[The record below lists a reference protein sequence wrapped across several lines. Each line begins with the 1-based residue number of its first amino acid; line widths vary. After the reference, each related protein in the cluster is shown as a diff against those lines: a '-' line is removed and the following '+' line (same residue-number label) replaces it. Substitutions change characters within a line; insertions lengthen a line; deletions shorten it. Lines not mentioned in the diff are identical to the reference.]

1 MRKVALSVY
10 EISIIVPIYHG
21 KKYIQSI
28 IQQIHACAGHGE
40 GKYTLELLFI
50 NDDPGEC
57 LGSTSLE
64 SDSENI
70 EIKVIETDKNRGI
83 HGARVR
89 GLAHCSGDY
98 VLFLDQD
105 DCIRAEYFSSQLDH
119 LGQTD
124 AVVCK
129 LLHEGKQFYDT
140 RMPFEQVI
148 TREYIISVRNPII
161 SPGQVL
167 IRKDKIPESWQKA
180 ELQNNGADDWLLW
193 LCMLAEHRIFA
204 LNPDILFEHIVAGEN
219 ESFNAGH
226 MIASE
231 QELYRV
237 IADQGILAGHEL
249 GSLRRA
255 IDNAAKDHIK
265 VLYKFQKMF
274 FVYNTWMSLQERG
287 IYIED
292 YLKRNNIYNVAIYGC
307 SYIGKRLYYSLAK
320 TDICVDYFI
329 DMNADYLEWESKVYR
344 PDMQLP
350 PVDLIIICLVD
361 GVTDIAG
368 NLSHVSEA
376 RTCGITELL
385 NEMKALEI

>member
-1 MRKVALSVY
+1 MEVS

-21 KKYIQSI
+21 KKYIENI
-28 IQQIHACAGHGE
+28 IRQIQACAGHGE

-50 NDDPGEC
+50 NDDPNE
-57 LGSTSLE
+57 SLDSNYLV
-64 SDSENI
+64 SDSRNVK
-70 EIKVIETDKNRGI
+70 IKAIETDRNRGI

-89 GLAHCSGDY
+89 GLAYCTGDF

-105 DCIRAEYFSSQLDH
+105 DRIREEYFSSQLVH
-119 LGQTD
+119 LGQAD

-148 TREYIISVRNPII
+148 TREYMISVRNPII

-167 IRKDKIPESWQKA
+167 IRKDKIPESWKET

-193 LCMLAEHRIFA
+193 LCMLAEYRVFA
-204 LNPDILFEHIVAGEN
+204 LNDDILFEHIVAGEN
-219 ESFNAGH
+219 ESFNVEH

-237 IADQGILAGHEL
+237 IADQGIFTEHEL
-249 GSLRRA
+249 HALGEA

-265 VLYKFQKMF
+265 VLHKFQKMF
-274 FVYNTWMSLQERG
+274 FVYNTWMSLQEQG
-287 IYIED
+287 ICIED
-292 YLKRNNIYNVAIYGC
+292 YLKQNNFHNIAIYGC
-307 SYIGKRLYYSLAK
+307 SYIGKRLYHSLDK

-329 DMNADYLEWESKVYR
+329 DMNADYLEWESKIYR
-344 PDMQLP
+344 PDVQLP

-361 GVTDIAG
+361 GVAAIAG
-368 NLSHVSEA
+368 NLSRVFGA
-376 RTCGITELL
+376 RICGIAELL
-385 NEMKALEI
+385 DEMKDWEA

>member
-1 MRKVALSVY
+1 MEVS

-21 KKYIQSI
+21 KKYIENI
-28 IQQIHACAGHGE
+28 IRQIQACAGHGE

-50 NDDPGEC
+50 NDDLDEC
-57 LGSTSLE
+57 LGSICLG
-64 SDSENI
+64 SDPKH
-70 EIKVIETDKNRGI
+70 IKIKAIETDRNRGI

-89 GLAHCSGDY
+89 GLAYCTGDF

-105 DCIRAEYFSSQLDH
+105 DHIREEYLSSQLAH
-119 LGQTD
+119 LEQAD
-124 AVVCK
+124 AVVCR

-148 TREYIISVRNPII
+148 TREYMISVRNPII

-167 IRKDKIPESWQKA
+167 IRKDRIPESWKNA

-193 LCMLAEHRIFA
+193 LCMLAEYRTFA
-204 LNPDILFEHIVAGEN
+204 LNDDILFEHIVAGEN

-237 IADQGILAGHEL
+237 IADQGIFNGHEL
-249 GSLRRA
+249 HALGEA
-255 IDNAAKDHIK
+255 IDNAARDHIK
-265 VLYKFQKMF
+265 VLHKFQKMF
-274 FVYNTWMSLQERG
+274 FVYNTWMALQEQG

-292 YLKRNNIYNVAIYGC
+292 HLKRNNISNIAIYGC
-307 SYIGKRLYYSLAK
+307 SYIGKRLYHSLAK

-329 DMNADYLEWESKVYR
+329 DMNADYLECESKIYR
-344 PDMQLP
+344 PDRQLP

-361 GVTDIAG
+361 GVVGIAE
-368 NLSHVSEA
+368 NLSRLSGA
-376 RTCGITELL
+376 RVCGITELL
-385 NEMKALEI
+385 DEMKAWET